1 MCSTPTCSSPTVADL
16 SNSSSIPTPNDFSLL
31 SHGSHMSEQ
40 SYLDASPLNLLS
52 DHDVL
57 VDQDELVAADVSQEE
72 ALSWTGFTLV
82 GDNIDKRVNPRQM
95 REDHQSRV
103 LNYFFFYAVRDR
115 IDLSSLSDQQPVF
128 DPALVCYDKFLPSAS
143 EICQLKKN
151 IAILVGRML
160 CKHQAFF
167 QLFDDAITP
176 HINHKYSKEM
186 AKTSEVVS

>member
-1 MCSTPTCSSPTVADL
+1 MDWVYPSRR
-16 SNSSSIPTPNDFSLL
+16 
-31 SHGSHMSEQ
+31 Q
-40 SYLDASPLNLLS
+40 
-52 DHDVL
+52 
-57 VDQDELVAADVSQEE
+57 
-72 ALSWTGFTLV
+72 
-82 GDNIDKRVNPRQM
+82 IDKRVNPRQM

-128 DPALVCYDKFLPSAS
+128 NPALVCYDKFLPSAS
-143 EICQLKKN
+143 EICQIKKN

-176 HINHKYSKEM
+176 HINHKYSKEV

>member
-1 MCSTPTCSSPTVADL
+1 
-16 SNSSSIPTPNDFSLL
+16 
-31 SHGSHMSEQ
+31 MSEQ

-103 LNYFFFYAVRDR
+103 LNYFFF
-115 IDLSSLSDQQPVF
+115 
-128 DPALVCYDKFLPSAS
+128 
-143 EICQLKKN
+143 
-151 IAILVGRML
+151 L
-160 CKHQAFF
+160 CC
-167 QLFDDAITP
+167 
-176 HINHKYSKEM
+176 S
-186 AKTSEVVS
+186 